1 MLFYKPLGRA
11 LEVLFADRF
20 GKNFSKVSVAVTVAD
35 VWWQGLDPVPAPI
48 QQLIEGLLRSASMSV

>member
-1 MLFYKPLGRA
+1 MRGTHSLGRA

-35 VWWQGLDPVPAPI
+35 VWWQSLDPVPP
-48 QQLIEGLLRSASMSV
+48 R